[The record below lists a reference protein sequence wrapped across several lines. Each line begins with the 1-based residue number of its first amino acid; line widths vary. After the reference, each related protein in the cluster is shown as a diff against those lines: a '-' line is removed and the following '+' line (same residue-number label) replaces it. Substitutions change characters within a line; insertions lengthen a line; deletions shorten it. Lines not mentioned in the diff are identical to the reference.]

1 MLEDRRPNQLKLL
14 FLSDG
19 LAPFVTGGMQQ
30 HSVLL
35 VKYLAPLVGHITL
48 MHCGR
53 TNGEVPNMKD
63 VSDVIGNPKNVRIVG
78 VSFVDRGRLP
88 GHYLR
93 ASKRLSASY
102 LNEAGSLEEYD
113 AIYAQGL
120 TGNAFLNKHPKVMVN
135 LHGLEMFQPGFT
147 LRERLA
153 KSWIRPIFK
162 KQIANS
168 WRSVSLGGR
177 LTDILYSQDV
187 PKDRIAV
194 IPNGIESSWLLGEA
208 ELLARAERRKGQSI
222 RFVMVGRNEYRKG
235 LHVLQEAMASLPNPM
250 ELHMIGDWPT
260 WDNGIHNVV
269 HHGVIRDKSELMALI
284 DECDV
289 LLLPSLSEGMP
300 TVILEALARG
310 LEVIASDVGACSE
323 LVDDSLLLPAA
334 DPKMLTLAIAKHAPA
349 CSRYPLDRYIFEEI
363 ARKTLIMLG
372 D

>member
-102 LNEAGSLEEYD
+102 RNEAGYLEEYD

-323 LVDDSLLLPAA
+323 LVDRRLLLPPA
-334 DPKMLTLAIAKHAPA
+334 DPERLSQAIAEQASA
-349 CSRYPLDRYIFEEI
+349 CSRYPLDRFVFDEI

>member
-1 MLEDRRPNQLKLL
+1 MRLL

-30 HSVLL
+30 HSAML
-35 VKYLAPLVGHITL
+35 VKHMAPLVKHMTC
-48 MHCGR
+48 MHCGPL
-53 TNGEVPNMKD
+53 NGAVPSEKD
-63 VSDVIGNPKNVRIVG
+63 VLAEIEQPINVKVIGIEFDDHG
-78 VSFVDRGRLP
+78 FLP

-93 ASKRLSASY
+93 ASRKLSRKY
-102 LNEAGSLEEYD
+102 LNSAGSLDDYD

-120 TGNAFLNKHPKVMVN
+120 TGNAFVNKHPKLMVN

-177 LTDILYSQDV
+177 LTDILLSQGV

-194 IPNGIESSWLLGEA
+194 IPNGIESKWILGEG
-208 ELLARAERRKGQSI
+208 ELMARVQRRKGRSI
-222 RFVMVGRNEYRKG
+222 RFVIVGRNEFRKG
-235 LHVLQEAMASLPNPM
+235 LHVLQEAMASLTKPM
-250 ELHMIGDWPT
+250 ELHMIGDWPN
-260 WDNGIHNVV
+260 WDSGIHNVV
-269 HHGVIRDKSELMALI
+269 HHGVIRVKSELMALI

-310 LEVIASDVGACSE
+310 LEVIATDVGACSE
-323 LVDDSLLLPAA
+323 LVDNSLLLPAS
-334 DPKMLTLAIAKHAPA
+334 DSERLTLALAEHASA
-349 CSRYPLDRYIFEEI
+349 CSRYPLHQYVFEEI
-363 ARKTLIMLG
+363 ARKTLVVLESSK
-372 D
+372 